1 MVIWVQGVNGSYHPP
16 FPSLSLCLS
25 LQWFGLCGL
34 AGLTSTKTFD
44 QNPLSIFWNNYYF
57 LNSQVK
63 NFTNVRC
70 PAVPPPRPP
79 PLPSSRQDF
88 ARSPESPNTLPYLHS
103 GELSNRVN
111 ARISEFLLPATTITI
126 SGRRWGWS
134 RSSCYYSL
142 DQWLSEFDFRG
153 FLRVDWSSSAG
164 CWTDSQEEREIRS
177 YF

>member
-70 PAVPPPRPP
+70 PAVPPPPP
-79 PLPSSRQDF
+79 AASALQPPGLRQKSWKSQYLAISPLWRALKQSQRSNIGVSSSSYNYYDKWTTMGMIKIQLLLQLGSVAVRVW
-88 ARSPESPNTLPYLHS
+88 LP
-103 GELSNRVN
+103 
-111 ARISEFLLPATTITI
+111 RISESWLIFFCRLLDRQA
-126 SGRRWGWS
+126 GR
-134 RSSCYYSL
+134 
-142 DQWLSEFDFRG
+142 
-153 FLRVDWSSSAG
+153 
-164 CWTDSQEEREIRS
+164 ERN
-177 YF
+177 